1 MSTSETLVTVAVT
14 PIAPTKKQLQAKA
27 RREAVVAAQLEI
39 EKAALAAKEAEVEA
53 LKAQID
59 AEMVVKDSTE
69 LSEQEAMALAA
80 AGAAGTSLVATP
92 EKVFDIAIFRAEKE
106 ASMQA
111 DDSEEVEAAISSNV
125 ATDPVALRALPP
137 KAPAQIESSETGGTE
152 MVVTAHVVLAVEDAG
167 EPVEWVQVRVLAQP
181 GWLGAESI
189 LEWVPGLENAE
200 DYIVAATMLTLSGVT
215 KVMAQSA
222 ITFGAFY
229 WGRGVEGAMYRR
241 ERMMATLHG
250 TKLPVEPVYVSAP
263 KPAKPVKEVKVKAV
277 KPTKIAKTMSL
288 AQAEVLVAEAQV
300 RLAEAR
306 LAAMRAV

>member
-200 DYIVAATMLTLSGVT
+200 DYIVAATMLTLT
-215 KVMAQSA
+215 
-222 ITFGAFY
+222 
-229 WGRGVEGAMYRR
+229 
-241 ERMMATLHG
+241 
-250 TKLPVEPVYVSAP
+250 
-263 KPAKPVKEVKVKAV
+263 
-277 KPTKIAKTMSL
+277 
-288 AQAEVLVAEAQV
+288 
-300 RLAEAR
+300 
-306 LAAMRAV
+306 